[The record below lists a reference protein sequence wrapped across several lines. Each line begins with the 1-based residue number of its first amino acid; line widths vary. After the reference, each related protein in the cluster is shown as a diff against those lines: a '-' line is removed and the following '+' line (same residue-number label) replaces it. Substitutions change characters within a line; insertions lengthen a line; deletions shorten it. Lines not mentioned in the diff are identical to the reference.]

1 MPLTT
6 LVTETTR
13 AIPPGLVSLLHAGG
27 MTPADWVSVLTLC
40 YLTLQI
46 GLILT
51 KYVHRF
57 QQWRVQRGRRHHRR
71 EET

>member
-1 MPLTT
+1 MTT
-6 LVTETTR
+6 LVSETARTV
-13 AIPPGLVSLLHAGG
+13 PPGLVSLLHAGG

-46 GLILT
+46 GLLLT
-51 KYVHRF
+51 RYIHRF
-57 QQWRVQRGRRHHRR
+57 QRWREQKERRQRRR